1 MFSSVFFFEL
11 KRWLKAPATYIYFS
25 ILFLIS
31 FLLGTAAGGAFDGI
45 YVGTGAGSDKV
56 FVNAPASVDEIL
68 NVINSYIGIILIT
81 AIIGN
86 AVLIDFRQNTYTML
100 FTTPLSKF
108 SYLAGRFWGA
118 FVICLLVLT
127 APALGM
133 MLAYAM
139 PWMDQ
144 ELLGPFVPMAYIGNF
159 WHTTIPNALF
169 AGALFFA
176 VSLISRDIFVIW
188 IALIVLYVATGV
200 SDSYLGDLENQKI
213 ASLLN
218 PFGIAAQNY
227 LTKYWSV
234 YDKNTR
240 LIPLTGIFL
249 YNRLLWIG
257 ISAVIWVIGYSY
269 FSFTASPRRLFL
281 KKKVLNQD
289 IAANKV
295 NFKKIAFPKANL
307 KFGTGA
313 YLGHLWGLS
322 VNECRAMMRNVYFRI
337 ILMFGML
344 MLLLVSQQIGK
355 LYDTATLPVTSEVIT
370 FLAGTFNLFIIVLTV
385 IFSGELIWQSR
396 DIRMNLILDALPVP
410 NWVFY
415 TSKLIALMFMQTVL
429 LAVIIVCGLLIQVFK
444 GYMDIDFLLY
454 FKYLYGFMIIDFW
467 LLAIMAMT
475 IQVLVN
481 NKFVGYFITTIFYL
495 WNASFAFK
503 VFKHNLWIY
512 TSDPGVAYSAMNE
525 FGHVVWP
532 YVVFKLYWG
541 AFAIGLAIL
550 SALLWPRGS
559 ESKLKFRFRAAR
571 NRAAR
576 PAWIGITASLIVFAL
591 LGTYIYYNTNVLN
604 HYTTNY
610 ESELEAVK
618 YEKKYRKYFALA
630 QPKIADV
637 NLAVDIFP
645 NERMLKAKGSYVL
658 LNKTNQ
664 PISDLHVNL
673 SEGVDFKLSF
683 NTSAAQTLDDK
694 ELFYRIYKLST
705 PLQPGDSMLM
715 NFEVVMESKGFK
727 HGFDGLGAPNYNG
740 TFMNNGNFLPY
751 IGYNPDGELSDNHK
765 RKKHGLAF
773 RETALP
779 INTPE
784 AHHRNLFQRDA
795 DFVRFEAVVS
805 TVEDQKAIAPGYL
818 QREWTDKG
826 RRYFHYKMDS
836 PILNFFSVLS
846 ARYEIKKQVWNG
858 INLEIWYH
866 KGHEYNLDRMFNGL
880 KKSLQY
886 YTTNFTPYQHKQVRI
901 VEFPRYASFAQSF
914 PNTIPFSESI
924 GFVAD
929 VEGDEENVDYPFYV
943 TAHEVAHQWFAHQ
956 VTGADV
962 EGSNMLSESLAQ
974 YGAIKVLEKEYGEK
988 KLIKF
993 LGIERDEYLYS
1004 RASESEKERP
1014 LAYVDLGQGYI
1025 LYQKGGIVF
1034 NALSK
1039 YIGEDSLNNAI
1050 QRFLQQHGFK
1060 SDPYPV
1066 TLDLVKEIRR
1076 VTPDSMQYFITDN
1089 FEKIIFYDNQINKAT
1104 VQNKEGKHLVMV
1116 EFTGAKKSADSAG
1129 KESAVAMN
1137 DFVELG
1143 VLDKNDS
1150 LLYVQRYRVK
1160 NGKSTLS
1167 MAVSQKPH
1175 KVVIDPR
1182 HLLFDKKNDDDFK
1195 TL

>member
-1 MFSSVFFFEL
+1 MFSSVFIFEI
-11 KRWLKAPATYIYFS
+11 KRWLKAPATYIYFG

-31 FLLGTAAGGAFDGI
+31 FLMGTAAGGAFDGI
-45 YVGTGAGSDKV
+45 YVGTGAGSEKV
-56 FVNAPASVDEIL
+56 YVNSPASIDEVL
-68 NVINSYIGIILIT
+68 NVINSYIGIILVT

-86 AVLIDFRQNTYTML
+86 AVLVDFRQNTYTML

-118 FVICLLVLT
+118 FFICLFVLA

-133 MLAYAM
+133 MMAYGM
-139 PWMDQ
+139 PWIDK
-144 ELLGPFVPMAYIGNF
+144 ELLGPFMPQAYLSNF
-159 WHTTIPNALF
+159 WHTTIPNAFF

-213 ASLLN
+213 ASLFN
-218 PFGIAAQNY
+218 PFGLAAQDY
-227 LTKYWSV
+227 ITKYWSI

-240 LIPLTGIFL
+240 LIPLTGVFL

-257 ISAVIWVIGYSY
+257 ISMVIWVVGYSY

-289 IAANKV
+289 ISVNKV
-295 NFKKIAFPKANL
+295 NFRKIEFPKADL
-307 KFGTGA
+307 QFGNRS

-322 VNECRAMMRNVYFRI
+322 VSECRAMMRNVYFRI

-344 MLLLVSQQIGK
+344 MLFLVSQQIGK
-355 LYDTATLPVTSEVIT
+355 IYDTATLPVTSEVIT
-370 FLAGTFNLFIIVLTV
+370 FLAGTFNVFIIVLTV

-429 LAVIIVCGLLIQVFK
+429 LAVIIVCGVLVQVFK
-444 GYMDIDFLLY
+444 GYMDIQFLLY

-467 LLAIMAMT
+467 LLAILAMT

-481 NKFVGYFITTIFYL
+481 NKFVGYFITAILYI
-495 WNASFAFK
+495 WNASFALR
-503 VFKHNLWIY
+503 VLKHNLWVY
-512 TSDPGVAYSAMNE
+512 TSDPGVTYSAMNE
-525 FGHVVWP
+525 FGHAVGP
-532 YVVFKLYWG
+532 YFIFKIYWG
-541 AFAIGLAIL
+541 AFAICLALL
-550 SALLWPRGS
+550 SSLLWPRGS
-559 ESKLKFRFRAAR
+559 ENSLKFRFRQAR
-571 NRAAR
+571 TKAAR
-576 PAWIGITASLIVFAL
+576 PAWIAVTASMVVFL
-591 LGTYIYYNTNVLN
+591 LMGTFIYYNTNILN
-604 HYTTNY
+604 HYTTQY
-610 ESELEAVK
+610 ENELASVK
-618 YEKKYRKYFALA
+618 YEKKYRKYFALP
-630 QPKIADV
+630 QPKITDV
-637 NLAVDIFP
+637 NLSVDIYP
-645 NERMLKAKGSYVL
+645 NERSLKAKGHYVL
-658 LNKTNQ
+658 LNKTAQ
-664 PISDLHVNL
+664 PISEVYLNL
-673 SEGVDFKLSF
+673 VEGVDFKLKFSVP
-683 NTSAAQTLDDK
+683 AKKTLDDK
-694 ELFYRIYKLST
+694 EVFYQIYKLGA
-705 PLQPGDSMLM
+705 PLQPGDSILLA
-715 NFEVVMESKGFK
+715 FESKLQTKGFT
-727 HGFDGLGAPNYNG
+727 HSFDGLGAPNYNG
-740 TFMNNGNFLPY
+740 TFVNNQGFLPY
-751 IGYNPDGELSDNHK
+751 IGYNPDGELQDNHK

-779 INTPE
+779 MNTPD
-784 AHHRNLFQRDA
+784 ARYRNLFERDA
-795 DFVRFEAVVS
+795 DFVRFETVVS

-818 QREWTDKG
+818 QREWVDKG

-846 ARYEIKKQVWNG
+846 AKYEIKKQVWNG

-880 KKSLQY
+880 KKSLRY
-886 YTTNFTPYQHKQVRI
+886 YTANFTPYQHKQVRI

-993 LGIERDEYLYS
+993 LGYERDEYLYS

-1014 LAYVDLGQGYI
+1014 LAYVDIGQGYI

-1039 YIGEDSLNNAI
+1039 YIGEDSLNLAL

-1060 SDPYPV
+1060 SNPYPV
-1066 TLDLVKEIRR
+1066 TLDLVKAIRQ

-1089 FEKIIFYDNQINKAT
+1089 FEKIIFYDNQIKKAN
-1104 VQNKEGKHLVMV
+1104 VQNKDGKHLVMV
-1116 EFTGAKKSADSAG
+1116 ELLAAKKSSDSTG
-1129 KESAVAMN
+1129 KETAVAMN
-1137 DFVELG
+1137 DFVEVG

-1150 LLYVQRYRVK
+1150 LLYLQRYRLK
-1160 NGKSTLS
+1160 QGKSTLS
-1167 MAVSQKPH
+1167 IMVSQKPH

-1182 HLLFDKKNDDDFK
+1182 HLLFDKKDEDDSK